1 MIVALPLSS
10 TSTLVPSGKLPLL
23 AFSILSLISCF
34 SLSVRL
40 FLSPTSV
47 FPGTVGSII
56 SEIGSSGLSSISGS
70 PCLYWNTRSFAGIIS
85 FDPSGYVIVAL
96 PLSSTDTSV
105 PSGNLSLLASSI
117 LFLTSSFSLS
127 VNFSGS
133 FTPVFSGIVGST
145 LSASVCA
152 GFSGFESL
160 SFGSVPFSSSVLS
173 STPSLS
179 SSVSVT
185 SGVPS
190 PSVSL
195 KIVTVICFVDSF
207 PASSTALIVAV
218 IVFSSLSPQSSAFG
232 TVPSICLVS
241 GLYFNPSGK
250 PSTVTVA
257 LTSSTSTNTGGIGC
271 PSTAVMFPASIVGA
285 CVSSETTFSQTAV
298 KITLFSPPKISL
310 LNGLLKSISSFVP
323 NLTHFTNL
331 YPSLVGFVTPLIT
344 SPSFTVIF

>member
-1 MIVALPLSS
+1 MSVDSSGYVIVTLPLSS
-10 TSTLVPSGKLPLL
+10 TSTLVPSGKLSLL
-23 AFSILSLISCF
+23 ASSILSLISSF

-40 FLSPTSV
+40 SLSPTSV

-70 PCLYWNTRSFAGIIS
+70 PCLYWNTRFSAGIVS
-85 FDPSGYVIVAL
+85 FDSSGYVIVAL
-96 PLSSTDTSV
+96 PLSSTSTFV

-133 FTPVFSGIVGST
+133 FTPVFSGIVGSV
-145 LSASVCA
+145 LSAVVL
-152 GFSGFESL
+152 GFESL
-160 SFGSVPFSSSVLS
+160 SFGSVPFSFSVLS

-195 KIVTVICFVDSF
+195 KIVTVISFVDSF

-218 IVFSSLSPQSSAFG
+218 IVFSSL
-232 TVPSICLVS
+232 
-241 GLYFNPSGK
+241 
-250 PSTVTVA
+250 
-257 LTSSTSTNTGGIGC
+257 
-271 PSTAVMFPASIVGA
+271 
-285 CVSSETTFSQTAV
+285 
-298 KITLFSPPKISL
+298 
-310 LNGLLKSISSFVP
+310 
-323 NLTHFTNL
+323 
-331 YPSLVGFVTPLIT
+331 
-344 SPSFTVIF
+344 